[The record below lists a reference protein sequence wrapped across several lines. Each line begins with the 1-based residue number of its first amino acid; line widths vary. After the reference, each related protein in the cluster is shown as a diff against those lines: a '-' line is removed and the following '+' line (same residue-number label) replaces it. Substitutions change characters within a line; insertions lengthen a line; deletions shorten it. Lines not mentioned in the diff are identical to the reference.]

1 MNEICGFTKFAYVA
15 SCIYWHN
22 IWNIVCYLL
31 QYLVLKI
38 IKIFADFQEFLSK
51 HSTTIIIM
59 FLGLTTVMYTTMGL
73 TNPDLHYMVCCIL

>member
-31 QYLVLKI
+31 KI
-38 IKIFADFQEFLSK
+38 IKIFADFHEFLSK

-59 FLGLTTVMYTTMGL
+59 FMGLTTVMFTTVGL
-73 TNPDLHYMVCCIL
+73 TNPDLHNMVCCILKYFV